1 MLKFSNNIKDVS
13 EDTEQAEKYLLDV
26 LKNKNERRDYFNRIT
41 SDKAHRIYNKTFD
54 DLTDEQAYCKS
65 SYMDINDTIHKL
77 IKCKKLVGKINGVLM
92 ESKKIINAKKVA
104 KFQSMIRSSILD
116 NRDHFEPLISP
127 NVKDTSS
134 EIKYKERIQDTL
146 RLIGEEDIGDD
157 DDDEDENEFGVG
169 PSIDEN
175 DNEDSWNDEEDD
187 PLYGTRGWVSRGPP
201 VAHGTKKTRSNKNQT
216 KKSKMKKSKTIKR
229 TKKSKANKP
238 TKSGKKSKKN

>member
-1 MLKFSNNIKDVS
+1 MLKFSNNIKDEL
-13 EDTEQAEKYLLDV
+13 EDTKQAEKYLLDV
-26 LKNKNERRDYFNRIT
+26 LKNKNEKRDYFNRIT

-54 DLTDEQAYCKS
+54 DLTDEQEYCKS
-65 SYMDINDTIHKL
+65 SYVDINDTIHNL

-92 ESKKIINAKKVA
+92 ESKKIINSKKTS
-104 KFQSMIRSSILD
+104 KFQGMIRSSILD

-175 DNEDSWNDEEDD
+175 SNEDSWNDEEDD

-201 VAHGTKKTRSNKNQT
+201 VAHGTKKTRSNKNKT
-216 KKSKMKKSKTIKR
+216 KKRKIKR
-229 TKKSKANKP
+229 TKKSKTNNPAKR
-238 TKSGKKSKKN
+238 GKKSKKN